1 MLQGCNF
8 LLISL
13 NTKIGW
19 HCLLTFM
26 SYYLSI
32 CAFEQC
38 IQKSI
43 NTSNNNGIQPKK
55 NYVLAFRRQY
65 QQQKQQQVKGISLKA
80 M

>member
-1 MLQGCNF
+1 MTLFIDFYVVLFKYMC
-8 LLISL
+8 I
-13 NTKIGW
+13 
-19 HCLLTFM
+19 
-26 SYYLSI
+26 
-32 CAFEQC
+32 EQC

>member
-1 MLQGCNF
+1 MSCY
-8 LLISL
+8 L
-13 NTKIGW
+13 N
-19 HCLLTFM
+19 
-26 SYYLSI
+26 I